1 MSIPEIRHM
10 GPRDVLL
17 VVLTACG
24 FGSSFLFIA
33 IIVPEVPPVTLAM
46 GRSAVSLA
54 ALMLVL
60 WLGGYRLPAPGRIW
74 LHLAALGAAA
84 QVVPMILL
92 SWGQQRIDSGM
103 AGIILGSVP
112 VVTMVLAHL
121 YMHDERMSARS
132 LLGALVGFS
141 GVVAVIGAG
150 ALTHADEAITAEL
163 AVFLAAVGIAIANI
177 IARRNGHLAPVVLAA
192 GAQAA
197 SVAMLV
203 PLSLAIDRPWTLSPS
218 ITVLTALVVL
228 GVVGSAL
235 PSLLFFRLLMRV
247 GAARASLA
255 AYLVPLVAV
264 GLGAMVLDERLAGSA
279 LAGMVLILIGAML
292 VNRRAG
298 PPTPGS

>member
-1 MSIPEIRHM
+1 M

-17 VVLTACG
+17 VVFTACG
-24 FGSSFLFIA
+24 FGSSFLFIE

-46 GRSAVSLA
+46 ARSAVSLV
-54 ALMLVL
+54 ALMAVL
-60 WLGGYRLPAPGRIW
+60 RFGGYRLPAPGRIW
-74 LHLAALGAAA
+74 LHLAALGATA
-84 QVVPMILL
+84 QVVPMVLL
-92 SWGQQRIDSGM
+92 SWGQRYIDSGL

-112 VVTMVLAHL
+112 VVTLVLAHL

-132 LLGALVGFS
+132 LLGALIGFS

-150 ALTHADEAITAEL
+150 ALSHADDAILAEF
-163 AVFLAAVGIAIANI
+163 AVFVAAVGIAVANI

-197 SVAMLV
+197 SVAMLA
-203 PLSLAIDRPWTLSPS
+203 PLSLLVDRPWTLHPS
-218 ITVLTALVVL
+218 SAVLGSLVVL
-228 GVVGSAL
+228 GVVGSAM

-264 GLGAMVLDERLAGSA
+264 VLGALVLDERLAWSA
-279 LAGMVLILIGAML
+279 LAGMVLILIGALL
-292 VNRRAG
+292 VNRRVGA
-298 PPTPGS
+298 PASGS